1 VPQAASIWAAST
13 GEEKDLALATG
24 SAIVQLSL
32 TLSTAAALFLFGIG
46 PVLYG
51 VALVASHSYPS
62 WVGWAGVV
70 LGTSGSSAA
79 VACPRRR
86 DPEPRPPRAGS
97 RPDRCLRR
105 RVRGVVAG
113 VSRSGRGGRGLGR
126 AARHARSIQGVLWMP
141 HVLRHD
147 HRAVPRRIRAAPAGV
162 VERAGQGTAPLVG
175 RPPDQPRKTM
185 LLRATIVSGVVGV
198 AEPGYRPSSVDV
210 RGVITDTLFTAR
222 IRPSALAG
230 LDQDPRVVSIELGSR
245 LDQIDQCRVSQ
256 RWPANPMRCRT
267 AGDRAPGYCLTFR
280 CDRRVRLHN
289 PTAERRW
296 HNLAPHRR
304 PCAGAHTARIR
315 AVLSW
320 NTPPN
325 HPFARR
331 SAATRLRPACSCRSA
346 SR

>member
-1 VPQAASIWAAST
+1 V
-13 GEEKDLALATG
+13 
-24 SAIVQLSL
+24 
-32 TLSTAAALFLFGIG
+32 
-46 PVLYG
+46 
-51 VALVASHSYPS
+51 
-62 WVGWAGVV
+62 
-70 LGTSGSSAA
+70 SS
-79 VACPRRR
+79 
-86 DPEPRPPRAGS
+86 EG
-97 RPDRCLRR
+97 PDRDTPDRDAQNSDAQNPDALGPLEIERPSGPGR
-105 RVRGVVAG
+105 YQKVRARTSQPLDAEVA
-113 VSRSGRGGRGLGR
+113 
-126 AARHARSIQGVLWMP
+126 A
-141 HVLRHD
+141 
-147 HRAVPRRIRAAPAGV
+147 
-162 VERAGQGTAPLVG
+162 
-175 RPPDQPRKTM
+175 DQP
-185 LLRATIVSGVVGV
+185 LIAVIEV